1 MKRHLVILAALAAVA
16 LPALAR
22 AEEAKAPAAVE
33 QGWVDATELTNLLEE
48 KGVITP
54 QEQEQLTHPRGA
66 PSVDD
71 KTMQEIFRTEP
82 YRGE

>member
-1 MKRHLVILAALAAVA
+1 MKKHLVILAALAAVA

-54 QEQEQLTHPRGA
+54 QEQEQLTHPTGA
-66 PSVDD
+66 PAVDD

-82 YRGE
+82 YRSE